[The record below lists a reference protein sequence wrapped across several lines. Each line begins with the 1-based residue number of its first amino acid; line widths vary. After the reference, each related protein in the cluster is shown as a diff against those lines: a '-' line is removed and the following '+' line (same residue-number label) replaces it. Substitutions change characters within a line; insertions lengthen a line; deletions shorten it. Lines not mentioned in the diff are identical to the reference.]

1 MLLTLHIAL
10 PVDEALHVLYILNR
24 WPACSPIPFTAKRYW
39 RIVESY
45 RDARGRPK
53 VRVVRHLG
61 NAQTLLNLLS
71 QAPSRPLYA
80 EQREFGAIAALRDI
94 AQDLQVVETID
105 RHALK
110 RRQGA
115 SVGQYMLLA
124 ALNRAVAPTSKCKLA
139 SVFAGFLRL
148 SL

>member
-1 MLLTLHIAL
+1 MASVQSYTVHG
-10 PVDEALHVLYILNR
+10 
-24 WPACSPIPFTAKRYW
+24 KRYW

-71 QAPSRPLYA
+71 QAPRRPLYA
-80 EQREFGAIAALRDI
+80 EQREFGAIAALWDI
-94 AQDLQVVETID
+94 AQDLQVVETIG

-124 ALNRAVAPTSKCKLA
+124 ARNRAVAPTSKCKLA

-148 SL
+148 SLLSCAAPTTTTGDRSNSCRTK